1 VPREKRR
8 QSKARLPPKV
18 QNNFFCT
25 ELGVGLGF
33 LNLTVRKPFIK
44 FFLTIEI
51 FVLLEMEET
60 DDIGLGIKIRSVNDS
75 EDLHPNNQDPED
87 SRVEPHSATKN
98 DENAGILNE
107 DERATISKGVH
118 QVVQQNPPSIVVKF
132 EPIWMIKKIY
142 EWDQFLGGQIVT
154 IFP

>member
-1 VPREKRR
+1 
-8 QSKARLPPKV
+8 
-18 QNNFFCT
+18 
-25 ELGVGLGF
+25 
-33 LNLTVRKPFIK
+33 LTVRKPLIN
-44 FFLTIEI
+44 FFLIIEI

-60 DDIGLGIKIRSVNDS
+60 DDIGLGIKIRGVYDS

-98 DENAGILNE
+98 DENAGILNVKE
-107 DERATISKGVH
+107 QATISKGCH
-118 QVVQQNPPSIVVKF
+118 QVIMENPPSIVVKF

-154 IFP
+154 LFH